1 MAKTDKELAVELTIA
16 VVKAK
21 ADIITSI
28 QDNNSAKQT
37 QLATALSDAVTTET
51 FNQIY
56 QAINSK

>member
-37 QLATALSDAVTTET
+37 QLATTLSDAVTTAT

>member
-16 VVKAK
+16 LVKAK
-21 ADIITSI
+21 ADIIASN
-28 QDNNSAKQT
+28 NNSTKQT
-37 QLATALSDAVTTET
+37 QLATTLSDAVTTAT